1 MFDAGFSELLLIF
14 VIALIV
20 IGPERLPGVARKVGY
35 WVGKARSYFNSVR
48 SDIERELRADELR
61 QMLAK
66 QEQEIRELKDMMRET
81 TQDLQQEAKEATQE
95 AEYLV
100 KAIGDETKPVSSEPA
115 SPPPSAS
122 EGAPVSGPVNDKRD
136 PS

>member
-1 MFDAGFSELLLIF
+1 MFEAGLSEILLILI
-14 VIALIV
+14 IALIV

-35 WVGKARSYFNSVR
+35 WVGKARTYFNSVR

-66 QEQEIRELKDMMRET
+66 QEQEIRELKNIMRDT
-81 TQDLQQEAKEATQE
+81 AQDIEQEARDT
-95 AEYLV
+95 EYLV
-100 KAIGDETKPVSSEPA
+100 KAIDDTSKPASI
-115 SPPPSAS
+115 SPPPALPDAQSDAKPPA
-122 EGAPVSGPVNDKRD
+122 APNDKRE